1 MKRILGFG
9 FILLLFF
16 GGQDTSTQA
25 QNNQVSKLMAE
36 KLKSSQ
42 KLLEGIAIGDFNKI
56 TTSAEKLIQLS
67 NTEEWMQLK
76 TTRYELHSNEFRRA
90 AEALIQKAK
99 SKNIDGATL
108 AFFEMT
114 MSCVRCHQY
123 VREVRDARLPD
134 LPNPA
139 GILTADGRS
148 QLGTFTFVRRS
159 DPGIR

>member
-1 MKRILGFG
+1 MKKNLGFG
-9 FILLLFF
+9 FVLLLFL
-16 GGQDTSTQA
+16 GGQDSSFTQG

-42 KLLEGIAIGDFNKI
+42 KLLEGIAIGDFDKI

-67 NTEEWMQLK
+67 NTEEWLQLK
-76 TTRYELHSNEFRRA
+76 TARYEMHSNEFRRA

-114 MSCVRCHQY
+114 MTCVRCHQY
-123 VREVRDARLPD
+123 VREVRDARLP
-134 LPNPA
+134 NPVGA
-139 GILTADGRS
+139 LAADGRES
-148 QLGTFTFVRRS
+148 PADQRLVS
-159 DPGIR
+159 AEIP

>member
-1 MKRILGFG
+1 MKKNLGFG
-9 FILLLFF
+9 FVLLLFL
-16 GGQDTSTQA
+16 GGQDSSFTQG

-42 KLLEGIAIGDFNKI
+42 KLLEGIAIGDFDKI

-67 NTEEWMQLK
+67 NTEEWLQLK
-76 TTRYELHSNEFRRA
+76 TARYEMHSNEFRRA

-123 VREVRDARLPD
+123 VREVRDARLPV
-134 LPNPA
+134 PNPV
-139 GILTADGRS
+139 GTLTADGRES
-148 QLGTFTFVRRS
+148 PADRS
-159 DPGIR
+159 LVSAEVP